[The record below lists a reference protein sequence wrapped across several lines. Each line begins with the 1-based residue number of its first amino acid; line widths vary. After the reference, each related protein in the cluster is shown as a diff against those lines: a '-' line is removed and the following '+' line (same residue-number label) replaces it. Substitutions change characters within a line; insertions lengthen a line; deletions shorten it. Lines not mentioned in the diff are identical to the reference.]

1 MNVDSGQSES
11 LTPLARRTSVRG
23 DWLVDP
29 LIVITGAV
37 TNTSPADTENAVEV
51 QADSPHVVD
60 VDELSRRR
68 FWRECLEE
76 LKAEISF
83 PSWATWLANSV
94 LVEASGNRYVIGV
107 AQQMGRDWVEQ
118 RYTQIIRDVIAR
130 RDRRRGRVVVEFV
143 VIDGLAQPTF
153 DEPPTVVEVEVVR
166 PPREGEGHDRARIEN
181 NIGRKAIFA
190 LQGKRGP
197 NVGTVTVRDVV
208 GKVTRTF
215 TLGQLGGLEMD
226 VYAWLLGQ
234 WTPRNG
240 GRITFGLRE
249 LARGLRVSWNGDFGI
264 EAKHAIRRM
273 KAMTITGKVWDADT
287 RRYKEHGFSL
297 VDDYQLEEDRDS
309 PDAEGT
315 RGSGRVRV
323 LLGDWIVRQMQAGQY
338 AELDLDIY
346 RSHALRKP
354 KARRLFQ
361 FLECEEGENDGTF
374 VRLPIDEYLAE
385 TMGTSDYRNNPSR
398 FRRDLLAYGTAICT
412 ATSGLYESFDIKAGS
427 GRNAWVLHVRR
438 ADGWRRR
445 REEGRRLFNAE
456 YRQDLLGL
464 TSRDEQR
471 SSRRALA

>member
-1 MNVDSGQSES
+1 M
-11 LTPLARRTSVRG
+11 TPLSHRTSVRH
-23 DWLVDP
+23 DRLYDLLTVT
-29 LIVITGAV
+29 LRGAV
-37 TNTSPADTENAVEV
+37 TNTSAADIKSAAEANSESSVVGVE
-51 QADSPHVVD
+51 
-60 VDELSRRR
+60 ELGRRR
-68 FWRECLEE
+68 FWKECLEE
-76 LKAEISF
+76 LKGEISF
-83 PSWATWLANSV
+83 PSWAAWFANSV
-94 LVEASGNRYVIGV
+94 LLEANGTRYVIGV
-107 AQQMGRDWVEQ
+107 GQQTGRDWIEQ
-118 RYTQIIRDVIAR
+118 RYMSAISDVISR
-130 RDRRRGRVVVEFV
+130 RSGRSGRVVVELLV
-143 VIDGLAQPTF
+143 VEGLAQPQL
-153 DEPPTVVEVEVVR
+153 DEPPTVVEVEIVR

-181 NIGRKAIFA
+181 NLGRKAIFA

-197 NVGTVTVRDVV
+197 DVGRVTVTDVV

-240 GRITFGLRE
+240 GRIAFSLRE

-297 VDDYQLEEDRDS
+297 VDDYQLEEERDA

-346 RSHALRKP
+346 RSPELRKP

-361 FLECEEGENDGTF
+361 FLECEEGEQEGTLL
-374 VRLPIDEYLAE
+374 RLPINEYLAE

-398 FRRDLLAYGTAICT
+398 FRRDLLAYGRAICA
-412 ATSGLYESFDIKAGS
+412 ATGGLYESFEIKAGT
-427 GRNAWVLHVRR
+427 GRNAWVLHIRR
-438 ADGWRRR
+438 SLRWRRR

-456 YRQDLLGL
+456 YRQELLVP
-464 TSRDEQR
+464 SDELAR